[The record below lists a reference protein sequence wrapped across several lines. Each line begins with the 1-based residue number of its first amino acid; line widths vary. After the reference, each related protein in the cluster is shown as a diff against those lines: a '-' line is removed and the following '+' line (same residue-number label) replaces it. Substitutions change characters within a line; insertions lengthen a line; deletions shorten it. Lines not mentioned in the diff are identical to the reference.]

1 MAYFTNFQDYL
12 FLCSDLSS
20 EEKQKLDNYL
30 WILECSGV
38 SRIIAE
44 TVTKSIEKGGRPSH
58 NPFRLFSA
66 ILFAFSKHSG
76 SLRRIEDSI
85 RFDTRF
91 MYLMEQKMKLP
102 SPRFTVSAKR
112 AHRICFLLK
121 FFFQDGSYCF
131 SWLCG
136 YFTHFFVSSLIFS
149 GKLAITIAKHCI
161 CSSGG
166 KAS

>member
-1 MAYFTNFQDYL
+1 MTMAYFTNFQDYL

-30 WILECSGV
+30 WILEYSGV

-66 ILFAFSKHSG
+66 MLFAFSKHSG

-91 MYLMEQKMKLP
+91 HTCP
-102 SPRFTVSAKR
+102 NN
-112 AHRICFLLK
+112 
-121 FFFQDGSYCF
+121 FQNG
-131 SWLCG
+131 
-136 YFTHFFVSSLIFS
+136 VIF
-149 GKLAITIAKHCI
+149 
-161 CSSGG
+161 
-166 KAS
+166 